1 MFGTAK
7 KHASRVGCLPA
18 KFMFTVHIKSVLLPK
33 DSPLISSGTILS
45 VCFERGGKISST
57 NNKSCDVSR
66 QDPKGT
72 LSIIDINEKVELIAT
87 LYKDPKTNLYQE
99 KSSKLI
105 LRQLKKN
112 SIFNLDAYKGLGIYT
127 LQLNQFASEI
137 GFNTIYVSPT
147 LKLPLDILPNSYLEV
162 VVTTHILKSHSA
174 YNDETRSMMS
184 SLSGASDVSCIGATF
199 EKTLIEHKSS
209 ESGEKKEKGAKKPKS
224 RSKWSIESIQEEH
237 EEEVEDDVA
246 PRSSS
251 NGHNGHNGSS
261 SSGAANHHVAFSG
274 NGDGGPLSPS
284 SDAPPGSE
292 EVEVQVNKKL
302 LSWNVRGAL
311 VELFVVNVR

>member
-7 KHASRVGCLPA
+7 KHANRVGCLPA
-18 KFMFTVHIKSVLLPK
+18 KFMFTVHIKSVMLPK
-33 DSPLISSGTILS
+33 DSPLIGSGTILS

-72 LSIIDINEKVELIAT
+72 LSVIDINEKVELIAT
-87 LYKDPKTNLYQE
+87 LYMDPHTNKYQE
-99 KSSKLI
+99 KTSKLI

-137 GFNTIYVSPT
+137 GFNTIYVSPS
-147 LKLPLDILPNSYLEV
+147 LRLPLDLLPNSFLEV
-162 VVTTHILKSHSA
+162 VITTHILKTHSP
-174 YNDETRSMMS
+174 DDTRSMMS

-199 EKTLIEHKSS
+199 DRPTIEHKSS
-209 ESGEKKEKGAKKPKS
+209 EPGDKKPAGAKKPKS

-237 EEEVEDDVA
+237 EEEEEVEDAVT
-246 PRSSS
+246 PKS
-251 NGHNGHNGSS
+251 NGHGTAHHTTTTAVG
-261 SSGAANHHVAFSG
+261 GGNHHVGSG
-274 NGDGGPLSPS
+274 ETPRGSPG
-284 SDAPPGSE
+284 DAPPGSE
-292 EVEVQVNKKL
+292 EVQVNKKL
-302 LSWNVRGAL
+302 LSWNVSITQCTVCWTVCL
-311 VELFVVNVR
+311 